1 MESERDEPAPVVGI
15 VDDDESVRRALS
27 RLVASVGLRTEVF
40 ASPEEFLARAI
51 DERIDCLLLDVKLP
65 GMDGFEL
72 RERVAKAGLATPV
85 IFITSHADSRT
96 RARAAETDAIAFLEK
111 PFDDQALLD
120 ALETAL
126 DRIGKGGDEPVG
138 R

>member
-1 MESERDEPAPVVGI
+1 MEPERDGPEPVVYI

-27 RLVASVGLRTEVF
+27 RLLGSVGLKTEAF

-51 DERIDCLLLDVKLP
+51 DERIACLLLDVKLP

-72 RERVAKAGLATPV
+72 RERAWKAGLESPV
-85 IFITSHADSRT
+85 IFITSHGDART
-96 RARAAETDAIAFLEK
+96 RARAAEAEAIALLEK
-111 PFDDQALLD
+111 PFDDQALLN

-126 DRIGKGGDEPVG
+126 ERIAENWESS
-138 R
+138 RRR

>member
-1 MESERDEPAPVVGI
+1 MEPKRAPVVCI

-27 RLVASVGLRTEVF
+27 RLLGSVGLRAQAF
-40 ASPEEFLARAI
+40 ASPDEFLARTVE
-51 DERIDCLLLDVKLP
+51 ERIACLLLDVQLP

-72 RERVAKAGLATPV
+72 RERAVQAGVEAPV
-85 IFITSHADSRT
+85 IFITSHGDPKT

-111 PFDDQALLD
+111 PCNERVLLD

-126 DRIGKGGDEPVG
+126 ERIADGDDVP
-138 R
+138 